1 MTEYKHIV
9 QYYETDKMGIA
20 HHSNYVRW
28 MEEARLDFLA
38 KIGWPYAKF
47 EREGIISPVT
57 ALECDYKH
65 TTTFPDEVI
74 VSVFLEKYSGVR
86 LKFRYVMVMDGITV
100 FEGRSEHCFLDE
112 NGKVVAL
119 RRTYPEFDA
128 LLRSL
133 AGE

>member
-47 EREGIISPVT
+47 EEEGVISPVT
-57 ALECDYKH
+57 ALECNYKK
-65 TTTFPDEVI
+65 TTTFPDEVTI
-74 VSVFLEKYSGVR
+74 LVFLEKYSGVR
-86 LKFRYVMVMDGITV
+86 MGFRYEMKKGDATV
-100 FEGRSEHCFLDE
+100 FEGRSEHCFLNDG
-112 NGKVVAL
+112 GKIVSL
-119 RRTYPEFDA
+119 KRTYPEFDT

>member
-47 EREGIISPVT
+47 EEEGVISPVT
-57 ALECDYKH
+57 ALECNYKK
-65 TTTFPDEVI
+65 TTTFPDEVTI
-74 VSVFLEKYSGVR
+74 FVFLEKYSGVR
-86 LKFRYVMVMDGITV
+86 MGFRYEMKKGDATV
-100 FEGRSEHCFLDE
+100 FEGRSEHCFLNDG
-112 NGKVVAL
+112 GKIVSL
-119 RRTYPEFDA
+119 KRTYPEFDT

>member
-47 EREGIISPVT
+47 EEEGVISPVT
-57 ALECDYKH
+57 ALECNYKK
-65 TTTFPDEVI
+65 TTTFPDEVTI
-74 VSVFLEKYSGVR
+74 FVFLEKYSGVR
-86 LKFRYVMVMDGITV
+86 MGFRYEMKKGDATV
-100 FEGRSEHCFLDE
+100 FEGRSEHCFLNDS
-112 NGKVVAL
+112 GKIVSL
-119 RRTYPEFDA
+119 KRTYPEFDA

>member
-1 MTEYKHIV
+1 MTEYKHTV

-47 EREGIISPVT
+47 EEEGVISPVT
-57 ALECDYKH
+57 ALECNYKK
-65 TTTFPDEVI
+65 TTTFPDEVTI
-74 VSVFLEKYSGVR
+74 FVFLEKYSGVR
-86 LKFRYVMVMDGITV
+86 MGFRYEMKMGDATV
-100 FEGRSEHCFLDE
+100 FEGRSEHCFLNDG
-112 NGKVVAL
+112 GKIVSL
-119 RRTYPEFDA
+119 KRTYPEFDA